1 MRTGERLRPA
11 PRRFTR
17 RRTAGFT
24 RRRTA
29 GFTLVGVVV
38 FIAVLTILVAAIG
51 PSVYAVQQRD
61 KEEELIFRG
70 RQYARAIG
78 LFQRRFGRLPTSIK
92 ELEQSRPHT
101 LRKRYKEPMCNCD
114 EWHLI
119 FAGTPEATPPGS
131 GSPLLSLTPRLNL
144 TPGFGSSPF
153 GTTPNAPPSTYTG
166 LFSTTPPP
174 GAGGG
179 AQQPTPE
186 FPSLFGTP
194 TTQTVGPI
202 IGVRTSVHKK
212 GFRQWR
218 GLDYYDEWRFI
229 SGDADKDF
237 GKNQGVIPGAPPPP
251 GSPAGQPPTRR

>member
-1 MRTGERLRPA
+1 MGRTTRTGKRRRA
-11 PRRFTR
+11 PRDLSR
-17 RRTAGFT
+17 RRI
-24 RRRTA
+24 A
-29 GFTLVGVVV
+29 GFTLVGVVI

-78 LFQRRFGRLPTSIK
+78 LFQRRFGRLPTSLK
-92 ELEQSRPHT
+92 ELEKSQPHT
-101 LRKRYKEPMCNCD
+101 LRRRYKEPMCNCD

-131 GSPLLSLTPRLNL
+131 GQPLLSLTPRLNL

-202 IGVRTSVHKK
+202 VGVRTSVHKR

-237 GKNQGVIPGAPPPP
+237 GKNQGLIPGAPPPP
-251 GSPAGQPPTRR
+251 GSSVGQPTTRR

>member
-1 MRTGERLRPA
+1 VTG
-11 PRRFTR
+11 R
-17 RRTAGFT
+17 RR
-24 RRRTA
+24 RRINA

-78 LFQRRFGRLPTSIK
+78 LFQRRFGRLPTSMK

-101 LRKRYKEPMCNCD
+101 LRRRYKEPMCNCED
-114 EWHLI
+114 WHLI

-131 GSPLLSLTPRLNL
+131 GVPMLQLTPRLNL
-144 TPGFGSSPF
+144 TPGFGS
-153 GTTPNAPPSTYTG
+153 PNQPPSTYTG

-179 AQQPTPE
+179 GTQPTPE

-237 GKNQGVIPGAPPPP
+237 GKNQTIRGAPPGPVTTP
-251 GSPAGQPPTRR
+251 GL

>member
-1 MRTGERLRPA
+1 VIGNGRREPRAFTG
-11 PRRFTR
+11 
-17 RRTAGFT
+17 RRTASFT

-78 LFQRRFGRLPTSIK
+78 LFQRRFGRLPTSMK

-131 GSPLLSLTPRLNL
+131 GPTMLQLTPRIGL
-144 TPGFGSSPF
+144 TPGFGS
-153 GTTPNAPPSTYTG
+153 PNQPPSTYSG

-174 GAGGG
+174 GTGGG

-202 IGVRTSVHKK
+202 VGVRTSVHKK

-218 GLDYYDEWRFI
+218 GLDYYDDWRFI

-237 GKNQGVIPGAPPPP
+237 GKNQGGPIPGAPPYS
-251 GSPAGQPPTRR
+251 GTGLGQPTPRT